1 MAELMQNAEGKMHKL
16 TTRSRWP
23 CLFAFCILHP
33 ALTTPP
39 SFAQERH
46 PFQRGVV
53 AIEGAVAPLIEIWN
67 LNGHREPMI
76 EADASLWGAINDGLS
91 VGVEFRHAFVI
102 QHTPGSFV
110 QGISPLFRWRFADTP
125 AWSWFVEAGPGVSWS
140 DLDTPPRGTRF
151 NYLFQ
156 AGAGALRRVARNQHL
171 VLAYRFLH
179 LSNNHREGRDRN
191 PDLEMMGLY
200 AGWSFSF

>member
-1 MAELMQNAEGKMHKL
+1 MRFTAVKPSTGMSLL
-16 TTRSRWP
+16 TS
-23 CLFAFCILHP
+23 LLLVS
-33 ALTTPP
+33 LTLLCTSPV
-39 SFAQERH
+39 FAQERQ
-46 PFQRGVV
+46 PFQKGVV
-53 AIEGAVAPLIEIWN
+53 GIEGSVAPLVEIWN

-76 EADASLWGAINDGLS
+76 EMNASFWGAVTDRFSLGF
-91 VGVEFRHAFVI
+91 EFRHAFVI
-102 QHTPGSFV
+102 QHTPGAFV

-125 AWSWFVEAGPGVSWS
+125 AWDWFVEAGPGASWS

-156 AGAGALRRVARNQHL
+156 AGAGAMRRMARNQHL

-179 LSNNHREGRDRN
+179 LSNNHREGRHRN

-200 AGWSFSF
+200 AGWTFSF